1 MTNLSLGSRIHLL
14 AGGAFILYAAFAAL
28 GFRAAGPDGWMITLM
43 ALSVVVFM
51 LLLYTLHRVQVALA
65 RITARIQEAAAGNL
79 EGRITGIK
87 KGAATEGAAW
97 ALNDLLDQVEAY
109 FRETNAAF
117 EHAQKGLTYRKAM
130 TAGLHGA
137 FRRSLDRVNVSV
149 EAMAESQRLEQKER
163 LLARVGELSAVNL
176 VKNLKDI
183 QDFLISQN
191 RDMKVVANL
200 SRETA
205 QEADA
210 STAGIQAIV
219 ADLNRVIDLIAS
231 THGQITAIHEKST
244 EIQQIIQVITE
255 VADKTNLLA
264 LNAAIEA
271 AHAGDAGKGFAVVA
285 EEVRT
290 LSENTKD
297 AAASIAASIGAFGQA
312 TTRMMDDAGHMKEI
326 ADTSRS
332 AITEFAGQF
341 QRFSESARTSLAQV
355 SKAQDVTFASLV
367 KVDHFVFKQNGY
379 RVLQAGLDS
388 PEAQASKV
396 DHHGC
401 RLGQWYDQ
409 GEGRQVFGQLAC
421 FGNLEVPHARVHQ
434 DIHEAMGLLAGPWA
448 TDPELQERILAAFQG
463 AERAS
468 DQVMDA
474 LDCMVGE
481 RHQG

>member
-14 AGGAFILYAAFAAL
+14 AGVAFLLYVAFAFL
-28 GFRAAGPDGWMITLM
+28 GFRAAGANGWMITLM
-43 ALSVVVFM
+43 TLSVVVFILM
-51 LLLYTLHRVQVALA
+51 LYTLHRIQVALA
-65 RITARIQEAAAGNL
+65 RITARMEEAAGGNL
-79 EGRITGIK
+79 AGRITGIR
-87 KGAATEGAAW
+87 KGAATEAAAW

-117 EHAQKGLTYRKAM
+117 EHAQKGLTFRKAM
-130 TAGLHGA
+130 TSGLHGA
-137 FRRSLDRVNVSV
+137 FRQSLERVNVSV
-149 EAMAESQRLEQKER
+149 EAMADSQRLVQKER

-176 VKNLKDI
+176 VKDLKTI
-183 QDFLISQN
+183 QDFLVAQN
-191 RDMKVVANL
+191 QDMRVVANL

-205 QEADA
+205 EEAEA

-219 ADLNRVIDLIAS
+219 ADLNRVIDLIDS
-231 THGQITAIHEKST
+231 THGQITQIHEKSS

-271 AHAGDAGKGFAVVA
+271 AHAGEAGKGFAVVA

-297 AAASIAASIGAFGQA
+297 AAASIAASIGSFGLA

-355 SKAQDVTFASLV
+355 TRAQDKGFTSLV

-379 RVLQAGLDS
+379 RTLQAGLDS
-388 PEAQASKV
+388 AEAKAART
-396 DHHGC
+396 DHHQC
-401 RLGQWYDQ
+401 RLGLWYEQ
-409 GEGRQVFGQLAC
+409 GEGKKAFGQLAC
-421 FGNLEVPHARVHQ
+421 YDRLALPHARVHGNV
-434 DIHEAMGLLAGPWA
+434 HAAMGLLNERWES
-448 TDPELQERILAAFQG
+448 DPALQEDVVAAFQA
-463 AERAS
+463 AEQAS
-468 DQVMDA
+468 DEVMDA
-474 LDCMVGE
+474 LDCMVTE
-481 RHQG
+481 RHGG

>member
-14 AGGAFILYAAFAAL
+14 AGVAFVLYVAFAAL
-28 GFRAAGPDGWMITLM
+28 GFRAAGPNGWMITLM
-43 ALSVVVFM
+43 ALSVVVF
-51 LLLYTLHRVQVALA
+51 LLMLYTLHRIQVALA
-65 RITARIQEAAAGNL
+65 RITARMQAAADGRL

-87 KGAATEGAAW
+87 KGAATEAAAW

-117 EHAQKGLTYRKAM
+117 EHAQKGHTYRKAM

-137 FRRSLDRVNVSV
+137 FRQSLDRVNVSV

-176 VKNLKDI
+176 VRNLKTI
-183 QDFLISQN
+183 QDFLVAQYQ
-191 RDMKVVANL
+191 DMNVVATL

-205 QEADA
+205 TEADA

-219 ADLNRVIDLIAS
+219 ADLNRVIDLITS
-231 THGQITAIHEKST
+231 THGQITEIHQKSA

-271 AHAGDAGKGFAVVA
+271 AHAGEAGKGFAVVA

-297 AAASIAASIGAFGQA
+297 AAASIASSIGAFGQA
-312 TTRMMDDAGHMKEI
+312 TTRMMDDAGSMKEI

-355 SKAQDVTFASLV
+355 SKAQDVSFASLV

-379 RVLQAGLDS
+379 RVVQAGLAS
-388 PEAQASKV
+388 PEAQATRV

-401 RLGQWYDQ
+401 RLGQWYEG
-409 GEGRQVFGQLAC
+409 GEGQASFGDLLCYAR
-421 FGNLEVPHARVHQ
+421 LEDPHARVHQ
-434 DIHEAMGLLAGPWA
+434 GIHQALGLLAGRWE
-448 TDPELQERILAAFQG
+448 TDAAVQEQILATFQG
-463 AERAS
+463 VEQAS
-468 DQVMDA
+468 EEVMDA
-474 LDCMVGE
+474 LDCMVEE
-481 RHQG
+481 RHRG

>member
-1 MTNLSLGSRIHLL
+1 LGSRLHLL
-14 AGGAFILYAAFAAL
+14 AGVAFALYAAFAFL
-28 GFRAAGPDGWMITLM
+28 GFRAAGADAWMIALM
-43 ALSVVVFM
+43 TVSVAVFA
-51 LLLYTLHRVQVALA
+51 LLLYTVLRIQRALA
-65 RITARIQEAAAGNL
+65 RITSRMQEAADGQL

-87 KGAATEGAAW
+87 KGAATADASW

-117 EHAQKGLTYRKAM
+117 EHAQKGHTYRKAM

-137 FRRSLDRVNVSV
+137 FRQSLERVNVSV

-176 VKNLKDI
+176 VKNLKTI
-183 QDFLISQN
+183 QDFLVAQN
-191 RDMKVVANL
+191 QDMNVVATL

-205 QEADA
+205 AEADA

-219 ADLNRVIDLIAS
+219 ADLNRVIDLITS
-231 THGQITAIHEKST
+231 THGQITEIHQKSA

-271 AHAGDAGKGFAVVA
+271 AHAGEAGKGFAVVA

-355 SKAQDVTFASLV
+355 SKAQDVSFASLV

-379 RVLQAGLDS
+379 RVVQAGLAS
-388 PEAQASKV
+388 PEAQATRV

-401 RLGQWYDQ
+401 RLGQWYEA
-409 GEGRQVFGQLAC
+409 GEGKATFGDLVC
-421 FGNLEVPHARVHQ
+421 YGRLEDPHARVHQ
-434 DIHEAMGLLAGPWA
+434 GIHQALGLLAGRWETDA
-448 TDPELQERILAAFQG
+448 TLQEQILGTFQG
-463 AERAS
+463 VEQAS
-468 DQVMDA
+468 EEVMAA
-474 LDCMVGE
+474 LDCMVEE
-481 RHQG
+481 RHRG